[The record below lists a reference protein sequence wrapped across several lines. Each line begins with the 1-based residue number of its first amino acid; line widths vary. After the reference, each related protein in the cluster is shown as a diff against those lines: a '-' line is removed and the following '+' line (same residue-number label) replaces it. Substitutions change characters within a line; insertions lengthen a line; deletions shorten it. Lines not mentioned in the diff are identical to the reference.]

1 MVILLVNFQG
11 SEIIGLAASESND
24 AGKQMPKI
32 AKHVAVRIVGLY
44 VIPAFLLATIF
55 PWQQMNLS
63 DSVFATALQHYH
75 LDKFAGAFAFV
86 VLVAAFSCANSGFYA
101 AVRSL
106 YGLSKM
112 RMAPSIF
119 RKLNSSSIPHY
130 AVYVS
135 IAGVWIFLILSFKLT
150 ASAAFT
156 NLLAMSGFT
165 ATICWIC
172 ICWSQYN
179 FRKQMLQKNVVEK
192 MVFKTPLFPYI
203 PLFGIWIQVLC
214 LVLTL
219 FNEDIRGAFYF
230 GAPAMIIPCCVYFF
244 ISKRKSTKII
254 KEPIFLKKVF

>member
-44 VIPAFLLATIF
+44 VIPVFLLATIF

-179 FRKQMLQKNVVEK
+179 FRKQMVQKNS
-192 MVFKTPLFPYI
+192 
-203 PLFGIWIQVLC
+203 C
-214 LVLTL
+214 
-219 FNEDIRGAFYF
+219 
-230 GAPAMIIPCCVYFF
+230 
-244 ISKRKSTKII
+244 
-254 KEPIFLKKVF
+254 